1 MSDVE
6 LKMNETFWE
15 YENIACLKYFGEEFV
30 LHSWCWIRK
39 DKSNIE
45 GAFQDCLLRPWK
57 RKSLAST
64 SIGFLQIFPLTNTA
78 IRSRYIPA
86 ALESLT
92 ATQKSC
98 KGLGSDAC
106 ANEDANANTAMAMMS
121 NLKPIF
127 SRSENKRIRDRS

>member
-6 LKMNETFWE
+6 LEMNETFWE

-45 GAFQDCLLRPWK
+45 GAFQDCEDFSCTRVGGC
-57 RKSLAST
+57 T
-64 SIGFLQIFPLTNTA
+64 
-78 IRSRYIPA
+78 PA

-98 KGLGSDAC
+98 KGLGSDAS
-106 ANEDANANTAMAMMS
+106 ANEDANAKTAVARIS
-121 NLKPIF
+121 NLTTIF
-127 SRSENKRIRDRS
+127 N